1 MFYQFSHLRKIE
13 YINLELYQL
22 VIVSLAET
30 VELLVDMNAAPC
42 VRGGI
47 SALSL
52 SELLG
57 FPVAESLSL
66 ADFLMEEVGVDFLQ
80 AHILDAEFLSHILQL
95 DEISRLEIASA
106 MQLQEVIMP
115 RQSPLLAPFYPPGIG

>member
-1 MFYQFSHLRKIE
+1 
-13 YINLELYQL
+13 
-22 VIVSLAET
+22 
-30 VELLVDMNAAPC
+30 MNAAPC
-42 VRGGI
+42 IRSGI

-57 FPVAESLSL
+57 FPVAESLRL

-106 MQLQEVIMP
+106 MQLQDPYCLQLGKSDI
-115 RQSPLLAPFYPPGIG
+115 RNWRH